1 MKYNYY
7 KDKYKT
13 VSIKLDKQ
21 KDQDV
26 IEYFQT
32 LPPDIGP
39 KEAICGLIRSDIAML
54 KIIAMYDPSAKEDS
68 GGGN

>member
-21 KDQDV
+21 KDHDV

-39 KEAICGLIRSDIAML
+39 KEAICNLIRSDIAMTMFL
-54 KIIAMYDPSAKEDS
+54 AENKIFKFEEDMEE
-68 GGGN
+68 